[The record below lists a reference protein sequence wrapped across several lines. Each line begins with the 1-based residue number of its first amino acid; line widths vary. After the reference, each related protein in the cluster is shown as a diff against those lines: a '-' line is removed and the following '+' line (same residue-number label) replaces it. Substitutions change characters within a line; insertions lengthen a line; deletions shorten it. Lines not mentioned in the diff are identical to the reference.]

1 MQLEA
6 IEGFLSG
13 EVNRCDLG
21 LKMTTLAPLEKVS
34 WRRQSGGW
42 EPVKGY
48 HSGLS
53 EKVCGWNPNL
63 GSG

>member
-21 LKMTTLAPLEKVS
+21 LKMMTLAPLEKVG
-34 WRRQSGGW
+34 WRRQRWRLG
-42 EPVKGY
+42 PVEGD
-48 HSGLS
+48 HSGPS
-53 EKVCGWNPNL
+53 EKVCGWNPSL